1 MPPAAA
7 VPPQQPP
14 QHGFI
19 APPPCAPGASP
30 ASPPCAP
37 LSAPLPPQGQAPR
50 CSGGAPRPP
59 SAQGEQDADGA
70 DDYVFDFDDASLIQQ
85 EDVDEGESWTSMPQT
100 RKEDC
105 KAVLEQ
111 NEADMGKMLERLC
124 LYRRALEGVSSPQEV
139 ASMFRGLDELV
150 CAQAEFCAALRAA
163 EPGCASLVT
172 LLDTPAGVRYVKA
185 YSELISA
192 HELSVQK
199 LFACQ
204 AQPAVQGVAAQC
216 DGLSVVDV
224 FSFVVRRIVPL
235 HQLYEVQAEI
245 CARERQLTF
254 LARSLRTQSFQPLA
268 GAAVHAAGL
277 LALSELC
284 AVAKRVEGIYTAKSA
299 AASIVPTERACIPDA
314 AGRRLV
320 LDECTGIELVTAND
334 FGYGLTMN
342 VPVRLVL
349 FSDGVAICRH
359 VRGQHGYRLLEWHSF
374 AGATVVDGPGAT
386 QLCIESPNTPSG
398 LLPGWEAQRTPD
410 GVVYVNKV
418 TQARQRACPATLPR
432 RTFNFASQEQ
442 KERWCACLCDAA
454 RVRAVPYAKHMENV
468 RVVRRSALRQTFD
481 IPLEFVLEKERVLNL
496 DVAVP
501 VVLKI
506 ACHHLIQTGL
516 PEEGIFRVAPNG
528 KALDECLQVINDGR
542 VFELDFNK
550 YPVHCCSGVIKTF
563 LRKLP
568 EPLFQSDLYA
578 EWLALPAVA
587 EARQTE
593 YARGLIA
600 RMRPAYRALLR
611 EFLRFLSIVSCN
623 QHANKMLAPNLAIV
637 TAPNVLR
644 VPGTSE
650 LSSLRDVNAT
660 NDVVAFM
667 ISNYDALFDAP
678 APAGE
683 FALVRDIAVF
693 QRKLVGHKKSIRL
706 ICPTKNK
713 RVWSVDS
720 DGAAFEWTVTGQFVA
735 TFSLNCK
742 TPLCIDLLGDNVWIG
757 SPNGIVV
764 HSSLT
769 REKIADFPHFEAFA
783 ILGLPAQ
790 NAVWIGCD
798 SRIKIADSATLTLL
812 PDEIPVPD
820 HCLVTE
826 MCAVGATV
834 WCAALNGRKGDIF
847 VYDVATRRL
856 VTRFAAHEKKVNKLI
871 CVGEYVWSCS
881 EDSCVSV
888 WDARTYAKVT
898 EMRRHSGHVNQ
909 LCWVGDQVWSCS
921 WDKRIMIWDARR
933 FAYVGEIAG
942 YHTDSVNALRSL
954 YSRASKKWCV
964 WSMSFES
971 ICIWEVNELP

>member
-1 MPPAAA
+1 MSSR
-7 VPPQQPP
+7 
-14 QHGFI
+14 
-19 APPPCAPGASP
+19 SP
-30 ASPPCAP
+30 S
-37 LSAPLPPQGQAPR
+37 LQSDL
-50 CSGGAPRPP
+50 
-59 SAQGEQDADGA
+59 EDVVGA

-85 EDVDEGESWTSMPQT
+85 EDADEGERWESMPPT
-100 RKEDC
+100 KKEEC

-111 NEADMGKMLERLC
+111 NEEEMGKMLERLR
-124 LYRRALEGVSSPQEV
+124 LYRGAFAGVMSPQDV
-139 ASMFRGLDELV
+139 AGIFRGLDEL
-150 CAQAEFCAALRAA
+150 AQAQSEFRSTLRALDPA
-163 EPGCASLVT
+163 VTPLVS
-172 LLDTPAGVRYVKA
+172 LLDTPAGVRYIKA
-185 YSELISA
+185 YGELISA

-199 LFACQ
+199 IFACQ
-204 AQPAVQGVAAQC
+204 AHPAVQSVAAQC
-216 DGLSVVDV
+216 DGLSAVDV
-224 FSFVVRRIVPL
+224 FSFVVRRVVPL
-235 HQLYEVQAEI
+235 HQLYEVQDEI
-245 CARERQLTF
+245 GTKERQLTF
-254 LARSLRTQSFQPLA
+254 LCRSLGTQSFQPLA
-268 GAAVHAAGL
+268 AGAVHAAGL
-277 LALSELC
+277 LALTELS
-284 AVAKRVEGIYTAKSA
+284 AVARRVEGIYTAKSA
-299 AASIVPTERACIPDA
+299 ASSIAPTERACIPDA

-320 LDECTGIELVTAND
+320 LDESTGIELVTSND

-349 FSDGVAICRH
+349 FSDGVAICHRAKS
-359 VRGQHGYRLLEWHSF
+359 RHGYQLLEWHCF
-374 AGATVVDGPGAT
+374 AGMTLVDGPGAT
-386 QLCIESPNTPSG
+386 QLCVESPNTPNG
-398 LLPGWEAQRTPD
+398 MLPGWEAQSTPD
-410 GVVYVNKV
+410 GLVYVNKLTRA
-418 TQARQRACPATLPR
+418 TQRTCPATLPR
-432 RTFNFASQEQ
+432 RTFCFASQEQ
-442 KERWCACLCDAA
+442 KDCWLARLCEAA
-454 RVRAVPYAKHMENV
+454 HVKAVPYAKHMESV

-481 IPLEFVLEKERVLNL
+481 IPLEFVIEKERVLNL
-496 DVAVP
+496 DVSIP

-528 KALDECLQVINDGR
+528 KALDECLQTINDGR

-568 EPLFQSDLYA
+568 EPLFQSDLYD
-578 EWLALPAVA
+578 EWLQLPALP
-587 EARQTE
+587 EAQQVE

-623 QHANKMLAPNLAIV
+623 QHVNKMLAPNLAIV

-644 VPGTSE
+644 VPGTNE
-650 LSSLRDVNAT
+650 LSSLRNVNAT
-660 NDVVAFM
+660 NDVVTFM
-667 ISNYDALFDAP
+667 ISNYEPLFGTRAP
-678 APAGE
+678 ASE

-693 QRKLVGHKKSIRL
+693 QKKLVGHKKSIRL

-742 TPLCIDLLGDNVWIG
+742 TPLCIDLLGDNIWIG

-764 HSSLT
+764 HNSLT
-769 REKIADFPHFEAFA
+769 REKVADFPHFEAFA
-783 ILGLPAQ
+783 ILGIPSQ
-790 NAVWIGCD
+790 SAVWVGCD

-820 HCLVTE
+820 NCLVTE
-826 MCAVGATV
+826 MCVVGTTV
-834 WCAALNGRKGDIF
+834 WCAALNGRKGDLF
-847 VYDVATRRL
+847 VYDIATRRL
-856 VTRFAAHEKKVNKLI
+856 VTRFPAHEKKINKLI
-871 CVGEYVWSCS
+871 CVGKYVWSCS
-881 EDSCVSV
+881 EDSCISV
-888 WDARTYAKVT
+888 WDAQTYAKVT

-921 WDKRIMIWDARR
+921 WDKKIMIWDARK
-933 FAYVGEIAG
+933 FAYVGEITG

-954 YSRASKKWCV
+954 YSRTSKKWSV